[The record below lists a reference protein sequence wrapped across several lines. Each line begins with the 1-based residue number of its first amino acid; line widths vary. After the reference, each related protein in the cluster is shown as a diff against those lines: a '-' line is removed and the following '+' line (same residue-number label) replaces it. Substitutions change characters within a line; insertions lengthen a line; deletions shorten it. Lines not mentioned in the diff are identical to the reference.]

1 MKKILLTS
9 VMVIIQIIKFP
20 FMVLTAIFGLAV
32 AVLGISNIIPLLAT
46 MVTVIVMILN
56 GIKDVFNGGEVIP
69 AIIYGAINIGLVGG
83 VVAFGFVIWASVTSA
98 MIKFCRAAETMT
110 NYIERFLG
118 RGITYCQ
125 RMRVFN

>member
-1 MKKILLTS
+1 MRKILLTFL
-9 VMVIIQIIKFP
+9 MAIIQIIKFP

-32 AVLGISNIIPLLAT
+32 AVPGFSNIIPLLAT
-46 MVTVIVMILN
+46 MVTVIVMIIN
-56 GIKDVFNGGEVIP
+56 GINDVFNGGGVIA

-83 VVAFGFVIWASVTSA
+83 VAAFGFVIWASVTSA
-98 MIKFCRAAETMT
+98 MIKFFRTAETMT
-110 NYIERFLG
+110 NFIERFLG